1 MACWPKRSNRIQDE
15 SHLEIDSFESD
26 SSVDLKHKEASLSDS
41 NKGFEK
47 STVLGSGGKLV
58 QRWNMLLFSAA
69 MISLLVDPIFFLLPE
84 ARSEMCVQFSN
95 TLKVVLTVARSLT
108 DVFYVSHICLRF
120 RTTYTEPSFHGLARG
135 ELVTDPWQVPL
146 KYFRFGFWVDL
157 AAAFPLPQV
166 LLWGVMPNLKASLTS
181 NSKTYLMFII
191 LIQMLL
197 RFSLA
202 YPLSL
207 EVAKSSGII
216 TETAW
221 VAAAYNLMFYI
232 LASIVSGNC
241 WYLLSIQRQE
251 TCWRTAC
258 SQETACVYEYLDC
271 NSLGDQSRAAWLQST
286 NVTNNCNPANN
297 LFPYGIFS
305 YAITVDIS
313 SGGFFNKFFCC
324 LWWGI
329 RNLSSQ
335 GQNLL
340 TSIYLIEN
348 IFSYLVGALGLV
360 LFAFFIGNMQKYIQ
374 ADYTRLEE
382 WRIKRTDLEQWMHH
396 RQLPRELRHSVLHY
410 HKYKWIATQGVDEQD
425 VLVGLPTYLRRQTKR
440 YLCFTLIQQ
449 VPLLDQL
456 DNQTLGAICER
467 LKPVLYTQGMYLLYE
482 GDRVHEMLFII
493 RGHIYSYTT
502 DGGRTGFFNSSV
514 LGPKDMCG
522 EELLMWVLDKRQV
535 DVLPSSTRTLK
546 ALSDIEGFS
555 IGAEDLRF
563 IGLQFKRMQSREVRH
578 KLRFYSQPWRIWAA
592 SFIQAA
598 WRHHKREKEAASQLQ
613 QFSSSTKYE
622 DVDMF
627 VPRPD
632 AGIEAYAARLIADM
646 RQGGSKRFDSE

>member
-1 MACWPKRSNRIQDE
+1 MIEVVLNDRLGKKVRVKCNEDDTIGDLKRLVAAQTGTRPDKIRIQKWYTIYKDHITLADYEIHDGMGLELIQDE
-15 SHLEIDSFESD
+15 SQLEIDSFESD
-26 SSVDLKHKEASLSDS
+26 SYLDLKHKEAYLSHS

-47 STVLGSGGKLV
+47 SAVLGSGDTPV

-84 ARSEMCVQFSN
+84 
-95 TLKVVLTVARSLT
+95 
-108 DVFYVSHICLRF
+108 F

-135 ELVTDPWQVPL
+135 ELVTDPWQVLL
-146 KYFRFGFWVDL
+146 KYLRFGFWVNL
-157 AAAFPLPQV
+157 AAAFPLPQ
-166 LLWGVMPNLKASLTS
+166 
-181 NSKTYLMFII
+181 
-191 LIQMLL
+191 MLA

-207 EVAKSSGII
+207 EVAKSSGIM

-221 VAAAYNLMFYI
+221 VAAAYNLMRPEQSS
-232 LASIVSGNC
+232 LESIVT
-241 WYLLSIQRQE
+241 R
-251 TCWRTAC
+251 
-258 SQETACVYEYLDC
+258 
-271 NSLGDQSRAAWLQST
+271 
-286 NVTNNCNPANN
+286 

-313 SGGFFNKFFCC
+313 SGGFFNKYFYC
-324 LWWGI
+324 LWWGL

-360 LFAFFIGNMQKYIQ
+360 LLAFFIGNMQ
-374 ADYTRLEE
+374 E
-382 WRIKRTDLEQWMHH
+382 WRIKGTDLEQWMHH
-396 RQLPRELRHSVLHY
+396 KQLPRELRQSLLHY
-410 HKYKWIATQGVDEQD
+410 HKYKWITTQGVDEQD

-440 YLCFTLIQQ
+440 YLCFDLIRQ

-456 DNQTLGAICER
+456 DDQILGAICER

-502 DGGRTGFFNSSV
+502 DGGRTGFFNSSI

-535 DVLPSSTRTLK
+535 DILPSSTRTLK
-546 ALSDIEGFS
+546 AWTDIEGFS
-555 IGAEDLRF
+555 IAAEDLRF
-563 IGLQFKRMQSREVRH
+563 IGLQLRRMHSREVRH

-598 WRHHKREKEAASQLQ
+598 WRHHKTEKEAASQLQ
-613 QFSSSTKYE
+613 QFSSSTRYE

-646 RQGGSKRFDSE
+646 RRGGSKRFDSEAENGVQLVAKDKLYSPVTNGFE